1 MVPVGVQLVEENLP
15 SVLYREQIP
24 EHNEIRSKKDVN
36 VFRVQLIDNTLEEV
50 HEYEEIGRRF
60 KINGYDYYLISE
72 SKTEHKYYLC
82 IKSRCAIRCRGSI
95 TISPNNKIV
104 KKVEHSCITSIND
117 NHLYTTNYGKTE
129 RKLRGNNI
137 KIAGNF
143 YHFCREYKTKNK
155 YYLCAKRIK
164 VKCRGTIT
172 ISPEGQLIRRVEH
185 TCNKTF
191 HETNLTEIDTAN
203 DSSTPK
209 GSIDKGRDH
218 SRSSVSKLVKIEE
231 IQEENTTTG
240 SITSTPSQLQ
250 VHSMEIDNQDSGE
263 IQAASKNSSW
273 TPLCRRSYSCQK
285 V

>member
-1 MVPVGVQLVEENLP
+1 MPFEKE
-15 SVLYREQIP
+15 
-24 EHNEIRSKKDVN
+24 
-36 VFRVQLIDNTLEEV
+36 
-50 HEYEEIGRRF
+50 HEYEKIGRKF
-60 KINGYDYYLISE
+60 KIDGHFYYFRFE
-72 SKTEHKYYLC
+72 SMTKNKQYSC
-82 IKSRCAIRCRGSI
+82 IERNTKRCRGSI

-172 ISPEGQLIRRVEH
+172 ISPDGQLIRRVEH

-240 SITSTPSQLQ
+240 SITSTPNQLQ